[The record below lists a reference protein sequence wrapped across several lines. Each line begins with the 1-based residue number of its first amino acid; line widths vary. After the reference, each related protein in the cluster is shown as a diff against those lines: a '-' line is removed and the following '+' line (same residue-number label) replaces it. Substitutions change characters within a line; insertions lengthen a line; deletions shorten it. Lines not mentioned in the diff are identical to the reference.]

1 MPDLTPLIV
10 PGELESLK
18 AIREYVTDATSM
30 AGLDK
35 LLTNRL
41 RLAVDEIVTNSIVHG
56 YQESGQ
62 EGNLWITALLDDE
75 KLTIIVEDEGP
86 YYDPTQHPIPSA
98 EDLGQ
103 PLNTREIGG
112 LGIYLAIRSIDEFHY
127 EYTATRN
134 RNIFVVYRPAATGA
148 E

>member
-1 MPDLTPLIV
+1 MPELTPLIV

-18 AIREYVTDATSM
+18 AIREYVTEATLM

-62 EGNLWITALLDDE
+62 EGNIWIAALLDDE

-86 YYDPTQHPIPSA
+86 YYDPTQHRIPSA

-103 PLNTREIGG
+103 P
-112 LGIYLAIRSIDEFHY
+112 
-127 EYTATRN
+127 
-134 RNIFVVYRPAATGA
+134 PASAA
-148 E
+148 DCR